1 MVHNPALKLG
11 LRRAEVEHKTPQQ
24 LAQAQFDVE
33 KARGS
38 ERDAFVDLM
47 EAVGLSPAV
56 QIRITEDFCSSGSST
71 SAPIHA

>member
-47 EAVGLSPAV
+47 EAVG
-56 QIRITEDFCSSGSST
+56 
-71 SAPIHA
+71 